1 MNNRIDSLDS
11 LRGIAAMIVVIFHC
25 LLSFTIIYEANY
37 LNNFDNEFLKYFT
50 ISPLHT
56 IWAGKEAVLL
66 FFVLSG
72 FVLAIPYYTGR
83 NQPYSSYIVR
93 RFFRI
98 YIPYIVVMMLSVIL
112 FFLFADYKNVS
123 GLSNTYENRWNHDVT
138 LKALVS
144 YFLMLDYDTANVN
157 GVVWTLFHEMR
168 ISFIFPLFVAIILRF
183 KLIKALVFSL
193 GLNVLLFISL
203 GVLATFM
210 GDNIFTSIIPSFKSS
225 VYYCTFFI
233 FGAVLSRYRSNLTK
247 LNSLFPA
254 FKLVLFILSLI
265 LINCRWVAVL
275 FSINNDKVADIVS
288 VTGILLLF
296 AVVLTS
302 NLCKEI
308 LTKKPLLWLG
318 KVSFSLYL
326 IHIPVLMMTTI
337 FLSKLIPIELAF
349 VLVPLICLP
358 IAHLTY
364 NYIEVP
370 ANLLGKRVAKLVEEK
385 MKSIKLKKAA

>member
-25 LLSFTIIYEANY
+25 LLSFNILYEANY
-37 LNNFDNEFLKYFT
+37 FNNFNNEFLRYFT
-50 ISPLHT
+50 ITPLHT

-98 YIPYIVVMMLSVIL
+98 YIPYIVIMMLSVVLVLL
-112 FFLFADYKNVS
+112 FSDFNDVR
-123 GLSNTYENRWNHDVT
+123 GLSDTYDNRWNHDVSF
-138 LKALVS
+138 KAIFS

-168 ISFIFPLFVAIILRF
+168 ISFIFPLFVAIISRF
-183 KLIKALVFSL
+183 NLIKALVFSL
-193 GLNVLLFISL
+193 GLNIAIFLSLDVLMIIL
-203 GVLATFM
+203 

-225 VYYCTFFI
+225 LYYCTFFI
-233 FGAVLSRYRSNLTK
+233 LGAVLSKYRNELTK
-247 LNSLFPA
+247 VNSYHPA
-254 FKLVLFILSLI
+254 LKFLLFILSLI
-265 LINCRWVAVL
+265 LINCRWVTVL
-275 FSINNDKVADIVS
+275 LGINNDKLADLVS

-302 NLCKEI
+302 NLSKTI

-337 FLSKLIPIELAF
+337 FLSKLMPIEFAF
-349 VLVPLICLP
+349 LLVPLICLP

-364 NYIEVP
+364 NYVEVL
-370 ANLLGKRVAKLVEEK
+370 ANNWGKSVSKIVGEKL
-385 MKSIKLKKAA
+385 KSVKIKKAA